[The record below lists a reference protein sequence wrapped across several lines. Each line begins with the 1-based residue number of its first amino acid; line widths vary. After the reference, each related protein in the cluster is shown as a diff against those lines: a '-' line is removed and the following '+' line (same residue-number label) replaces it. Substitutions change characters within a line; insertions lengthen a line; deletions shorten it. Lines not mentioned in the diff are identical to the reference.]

1 MIVNFTTQEAQ
12 TTLQLFDLA
21 VKAGGLQVAEAALIL
36 SKKIQDASN
45 APVEST
51 DVGQNNS

>member
-1 MIVNFTTQEAQ
+1 MILNLTAQEAS

-36 SKKIQDASN
+36 SKKIQDAANSAN
-45 APVEST
+45 APAETVN
-51 DVGQNNS
+51 DG